1 MLKTIVTQEWGLRYP
16 IIGAPM
22 ANIARGRMAR
32 AVTEAGGLG
41 CIGVGPRD
49 TSEFIERESAIARG
63 DGTPLKFGIGLMVW
77 VLETR
82 PELFDAAI
90 AQKPFLLSISFGSVR
105 KYVDRAHQAGILI
118 ATQVNTRKQ
127 IMEALSDGADI
138 IVAQG
143 SDAGGHS
150 GFVATLPVLQIAL
163 EASRKPVFAA
173 GGIASPAGV
182 AAALAAGAEAAW
194 VGTAFLLS
202 PESDGTD
209 AAKDRIAA
217 ASESDTVLTTVFD
230 RASQLAWPPHHP
242 GRALRNQFSDKWHGR
257 EDELAANADE
267 IARFRQ
273 SAKDRNYDVTSI
285 YAGQAV
291 GLMSERRAAPD
302 VVRWLGEGAEELLR
316 KRMLALM
323 PS

>member
-41 CIGVGPRD
+41 FIGVGPRD
-49 TSEFIERESAIARG
+49 TTEFIERESAIARG
-63 DGTPLKFGIGLMVW
+63 DGAPLKFGIGLMVW
-77 VLETR
+77 VLESR

-90 AQKPFLLSISFGSVR
+90 DQKPFLLSISFGSVR
-105 KYVDRAHQAGILI
+105 KYIDRAHRAGALV

-127 IMEALSDGADI
+127 VLEAAADGADI

-143 SDAGGHS
+143 NDAGGHS
-150 GFVATLPVLQIAL
+150 GFVGTFPALQIAL
-163 EASRKPVFAA
+163 DATTKPVFAA

-182 AAALAAGAEAAW
+182 AAALAAGAEAVW
-194 VGTAFLLS
+194 IGTAFLLS

-209 AAKDRIAA
+209 AAKERIAA
-217 ASESDTVLTTVFD
+217 AAETDTILTTVFD

-242 GRALRNQFSDKWHGR
+242 GRALRNTFSDRWHGH
-257 EDELAANADE
+257 EDELVSNPDE
-267 IARFRQ
+267 LARFRQ
-273 SAKDRNYDVTSI
+273 GAKDRNYDVTSI

-291 GLMSERRAAPD
+291 GLMSERQPAAE

-316 KRMLALM
+316 KRMRALM
-323 PS
+323 PL

>member
-1 MLKTIVTQEWGLRYP
+1 MLNTIVTKEWGLRYP

-49 TSEFIERESAIARG
+49 TVEFIERESAIARG
-63 DGTPLKFGIGLMVW
+63 DGSPGKFGIGLMAW
-77 VLETR
+77 VLESR
-82 PELFDAAI
+82 PELFDAALG
-90 AQKPFLLSISFGSVR
+90 QRPFLLSISFGSLR
-105 KYVDRAHQAGILI
+105 PYVGRAHQAGALV
-118 ATQVNTRKQ
+118 ATHANTRKQ
-127 IMEALSDGADI
+127 VMEAAADGADI

-150 GFVATLPVLQIAL
+150 GFVGTFPILQIAL
-163 EASRKPVFAA
+163 DATDKPVFAA
-173 GGIASPAGV
+173 GGIASPSGV

-194 VGTAFLLS
+194 VGTALLLS

-209 AAKDRIAA
+209 AAKERIAA
-217 ASESDTVLTTVFD
+217 ANESDTILTTVFD
-230 RASQLAWPPHHP
+230 RASQLAWPPYHP

-257 EDELAANADE
+257 EDELTGNPE
-267 IARFRQ
+267 ELARFRQ
-273 SAKDRNYDVTSI
+273 GAKDRNYDITSI

-291 GLMSERRAAPD
+291 GLMSEQRGAGE
-302 VVRWLGEGAEELLR
+302 VVRWLGEGAEELMR
-316 KRMLALM
+316 KRMRALL